1 MKLDLRPLL
10 AEDIRV
16 LPVDFELIPEVAEAD
31 ATGNLWGVH
40 FPHPL
45 HVYGEITNT
54 AGYMRMCLSASIPY
68 AVPCAR
74 CLEEVG
80 GTFSFRFEKTV
91 APANLLANIRE
102 EDADDY
108 VIVHDGF
115 LDVDEELLEMLELD
129 FPSKILCRE
138 DCAGL
143 CPRCGKNRNEGP
155 CDCPTKEFDPR
166 LAPLAQLLERYRDED
181 ASKDETK

>member
-16 LPVDFELIPEVAEAD
+16 LSVDFLLTPPDEVAGSVGA
-31 ATGNLWGVH
+31 LYGVA

-54 AGYMRMCLSASIPY
+54 AGYMQMMLSASIPY
-68 AVPCAR
+68 VVPCAR
-74 CLEEVG
+74 CLEEVT

-91 APANLLANIRE
+91 APANLLTNVAE
-102 EDADDY
+102 EDTDDY
-108 VIVHDGF
+108 VIVRDGF

-143 CPRCGKNRNEGP
+143 CSRCGKNLNHGV
-155 CDCPTKEFDPR
+155 CDCPTKQLDPR
-166 LAPLAQLLERYRDED
+166 LAPLAKLLERYRDED
-181 ASKDETK
+181 ESKD

>member
-16 LPVDFELIPEVAEAD
+16 LPVDFSLEISAED
-31 ATGNLWGVH
+31 TDGDVGNLYGVS
-40 FPHPL
+40 FPSPL
-45 HVYGEITNT
+45 HVFGEITNT
-54 AGYMRMCLSASIPY
+54 AGYMRMVLSASIPY
-68 AVPCAR
+68 TAACAR
-74 CLEEVG
+74 CLREVS

-91 APANLLANIRE
+91 APAKLMEDIRE

-108 VIVHDGF
+108 VIVHNGF
-115 LDVDEELLEMLELD
+115 LDVDEQLSEMLLLE

-143 CPRCGKNRNEGP
+143 CPRCGKDLNEGP
-155 CDCPTKEFDPR
+155 CTCKAKEIDPR
-166 LAPLAQLLERYRDED
+166 LAPLAKLLSEL
-181 ASKDETK
+181 KDEEPS

>member
-16 LPVDFELIPEVAEAD
+16 LPVDFTLTPTVDSEA
-31 ATGNLWGVH
+31 AGNLWGVT

-54 AGYMRMCLSASIPY
+54 AGYMRMCLAASIPY

-74 CLEEVG
+74 CLEEVN

-91 APANLLANIRE
+91 APANLLTNIRE

-129 FPSKILCRE
+129 FPSKILCRD

-143 CPRCGKNRNEGP
+143 CPKCGKNLNEG
-155 CDCPTKEFDPR
+155 DCNCPKKEIDPR
-166 LAPLAQLLERYRDED
+166 LAPLANLLDKYKDKDQAEDER
-181 ASKDETK
+181 

>member
-16 LPVDFELIPEVAEAD
+16 LPVDFSLTPEMDDE
-31 ATGNLWGVH
+31 ATGNLWGVR

-45 HVYGEITNT
+45 HVLGEVTNT
-54 AGYMRMCLSASIPY
+54 AGYMRMCLSATIPY
-68 AVPCAR
+68 IAPCAR
-74 CLEEVG
+74 CLEDVS

-108 VIVHDGF
+108 VIVRDGF
-115 LDVDEELLEMLELD
+115 LDVDEELLEMLTLD
-129 FPSKILCRE
+129 FPAKILCRE
-138 DCAGL
+138 DCLGL
-143 CPRCGKNRNEGP
+143 CTKCGKNLNGGP
-155 CDCPTKEFDPR
+155 CGCVHKEIDPR
-166 LAPLAQLLERYRDED
+166 LAPLAKLLEKYRDKE
-181 ASKDETK
+181 SESEE